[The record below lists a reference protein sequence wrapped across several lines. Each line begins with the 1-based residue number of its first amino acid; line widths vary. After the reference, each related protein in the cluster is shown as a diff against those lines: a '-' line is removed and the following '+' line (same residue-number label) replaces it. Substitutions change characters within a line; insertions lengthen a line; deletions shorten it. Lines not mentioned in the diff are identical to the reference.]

1 MLQLWV
7 TVTTVVNT
15 ALGVVGLG
23 VAVYAVSAKPHLVLF
38 YYGVAAICII
48 GAIVGFVNM

>member
-1 MLQLWV
+1 MLVWGGGGVSGDLDIRQGVKIGRKSIMLQLWV

-23 VAVYAVSAKPHLVLF
+23 VAVYAV
-38 YYGVAAICII
+38 
-48 GAIVGFVNM
+48 